1 MAVELHWSHD
11 IIILF
16 HLPFEISCFQ
26 LCLWGWDVKSS
37 GFLWLLT
44 LADIGVSFIKVHFAL
59 IVNSFA
65 EWAIVHLHQCEL
77 VDICLILWL
86 EDQHYL
92 ILWLKS
98 SQLAPCSLSN
108 PHPCMVI
115 FFVCDFNIFVA
126 TKCSRLIFFFFFFK
140 TLLNFCCNITPVL
153 CFGFFGP
160 EACHTIASQPGT
172 EPTPPALEGKVLTT
186 RPAGK
191 FPQVHLIRSCPSPR
205 ISNFSEELWI
215 CWLENGIRNQ
225 NQGMR
230 FVLASQSLC
239 FLVLSADRML
249 LNMS

>member
-1 MAVELHWSHD
+1 MSNCSLTSVWTRG
-11 IIILF
+11 
-16 HLPFEISCFQ
+16 HLSY
-26 LCLWGWDVKSS
+26 
-37 GFLWLLT
+37 T
-44 LADIGVSFIKVHFAL
+44 LAWGPAL
-59 IVNSFA
+59 FDLVAKIVPVGSVF
-65 EWAIVHLHQCEL
+65 L
-77 VDICLILWL
+77 V
-86 EDQHYL
+86 
-92 ILWLKS
+92 K
-98 SQLAPCSLSN
+98 PTSLYGY
-108 PHPCMVI
+108 

-126 TKCSRLIFFFFFFK
+126 TKCSRLIFFFFK

-153 CFGFFGP
+153 CFGCFGP

-191 FPQVHLIRSCPSPR
+191 FPQAHLIRSCPSPR